1 VAKKTSLSAALH
13 EASGKKPVISVTSET
28 LPPAVAPTTTEASA
42 LPPSRKGKKVIAGYF
57 DPAVSKQLR
66 QLALEHDTTVQ
77 ALLAEALDLLF
88 VERGKMPIAGSDR
101 E

>member
-1 VAKKTSLSAALH
+1 M
-13 EASGKKPVISVTSET
+13 
-28 LPPAVAPTTTEASA
+28 
-42 LPPSRKGKKVIAGYF
+42 PPSRKGKKVIAGYF
-57 DPAVSKQLR
+57 DPAVSKQLK

-88 VERGKMPIAGSDR
+88 VERGVMPIAGSDI

>member
-1 VAKKTSLSAALH
+1 MAKKTSLSAALH
-13 EASGKKPVISVTSET
+13 EATGKKTE
-28 LPPAVAPTTTEASA
+28 APTTTPPDAAPAPTEASA